1 VGVVKRETWGAVGD
15 EMIPRNMWF
24 LMCCFDILGMPG
36 LPGFVIGKENSE
48 KGLKPPL
55 KERKKENLGKEN

>member
-1 VGVVKRETWGAVGD
+1 
-15 EMIPRNMWF
+15 
-24 LMCCFDILGMPG
+24 L
-36 LPGFVIGKENSE
+36 GKENKR